1 MIRLEKGET
10 LETICKARIIAGYE
24 FEFQRRLDLELYLVK
39 ENPHHKYFER
49 YTPEYMNKLKATA
62 WERLP

>member
-1 MIRLEKGET
+1 LKLFAKHE
-10 LETICKARIIAGYE
+10 Y
-24 FEFQRRLDLELYLVK
+24 EFQRRLDLELYLVK

-49 YTPEYMNKLKATA
+49 YTLEYMNKLKAAA